1 FHSGLMA
8 IRAAVAAKVNIT
20 YKILYN
26 DAVAMTGGQH
36 HDGPLDPAM
45 ISRQIAAEGVGPV
58 VVVTDEPEKYP
69 AGADWAPGA
78 TVRHRDELDAVQR
91 ELREK
96 PGVSAIIYDQ
106 TCASEKRRRRK
117 RNEYPDPPK
126 RVFINDAVCEG
137 CGDCSV
143 QSNCLSVEPL
153 ETEFGR
159 KRTINQSTCNKD
171 YSCVNGFCP
180 SFVTVHGGSLRK
192 GRGGATT
199 VHDDFPAIPSPIVPR
214 LGEPFGVL
222 VTGVGGTG
230 VVTIGQIL
238 AMAAHLE
245 GKGVSVLDMSG
256 LAQKGGPVMSHVKI
270 AARPAELHSSR
281 LGTGG
286 ADLVLG
292 CDLIVAAG
300 AEAISKMAPTRT
312 RAVVN
317 TTIAPTADFVKNP
330 NWRPPKESLEAQIAD
345 ACDHD
350 AVAFVPAGKVATGLL
365 GDAIAT
371 NMFMLGYAFQ
381 KGWVPLDETSLV
393 RAIELNG
400 ISVDF
405 NERAFAWGR
414 RAAHDFPTVER
425 LAVPAEVVPLSQ
437 AFSRNLDE
445 LIARRVEYLTAY
457 QDAAYA
463 ARYRRLV
470 ERVRATEGER
480 VPGATALTDAVARHY
495 AKLLAYKDEYEVARL
510 HSDPAFGQK
519 LGATFEGDYQ
529 LRFHL
534 APPLLAKPDPVTGK
548 VKKREYGSRM
558 LALMRWLARLK
569 FLRGS
574 ALDPFGRTE
583 ERRMERRLIADYER
597 TVDELL
603 AKLARENH
611 ATALAIAS
619 IPEEIRGFGH
629 VKLRHLNVAKA
640 KEAELLAAFRSP
652 APPAAKAA

>member
-1 FHSGLMA
+1 
-8 IRAAVAAKVNIT
+8 
-20 YKILYN
+20 
-26 DAVAMTGGQH
+26 
-36 HDGPLDPAM
+36 
-45 ISRQIAAEGVGPV
+45 
-58 VVVTDEPEKYP
+58 
-69 AGADWAPGA
+69 
-78 TVRHRDELDAVQR
+78 
-91 ELREK
+91 
-96 PGVSAIIYDQ
+96 
-106 TCASEKRRRRK
+106 
-117 RNEYPDPPK
+117 
-126 RVFINDAVCEG
+126 
-137 CGDCSV
+137 
-143 QSNCLSVEPL
+143 
-153 ETEFGR
+153 
-159 KRTINQSTCNKD
+159 
-171 YSCVNGFCP
+171 
-180 SFVTVHGGSLRK
+180 
-192 GRGGATT
+192 
-199 VHDDFPAIPSPIVPR
+199 
-214 LGEPFGVL
+214 
-222 VTGVGGTG
+222 
-230 VVTIGQIL
+230 
-238 AMAAHLE
+238 
-245 GKGVSVLDMSG
+245 
-256 LAQKGGPVMSHVKI
+256 
-270 AARPAELHSSR
+270 
-281 LGTGG
+281 
-286 ADLVLG
+286 
-292 CDLIVAAG
+292 
-300 AEAISKMAPTRT
+300 
-312 RAVVN
+312 VN

-345 ACDHD
+345 ACDHN

-371 NMFMLGYAFQ
+371 NMFILGYAFQ